1 MSKVEE
7 YIKEAKKYLSVAKK
21 EIAEWHRDGRIELG
35 VDGCDKGWLS
45 FHLALKAYFLKKGV
59 KEEDLPET
67 HRGIRYFLR
76 KYGTDDLMKSYRA
89 FRDILHVEGYYDRS
103 PDYEDVNQAL
113 KEIEKFIKKIESG
126 R

>member
-1 MSKVEE
+1 VSKVEE
-7 YIKEAKKYLSVAKK
+7 YIEEARKYLSVAKK
-21 EIAEWHRDGRIELG
+21 EIFEWRRDGRIELG

-45 FHLALKAYFLKKGV
+45 YNIALKAFLLKKGLS
-59 KEEDLPET
+59 EDELPKT
-67 HRGIRYFLR
+67 HRGMRYLLK
-76 KYGTDDLMKSYRA
+76 KYGTDEMTKSYKA
-89 FRDILHVEGYYDRS
+89 ICYTLHVEGYYDRS